1 MNSKVKVSKMEEKEI
16 AKHYR
21 EQLKIIEQKRADGV
35 IGYIEFES
43 YQ

>member
-1 MNSKVKVSKMEEKEI
+1 MKVKVTKLEEKEI

-21 EQLKIIEQKRADGV
+21 EQLVIIGALRATGET
-35 IGYIEFES
+35 GYIDFVS